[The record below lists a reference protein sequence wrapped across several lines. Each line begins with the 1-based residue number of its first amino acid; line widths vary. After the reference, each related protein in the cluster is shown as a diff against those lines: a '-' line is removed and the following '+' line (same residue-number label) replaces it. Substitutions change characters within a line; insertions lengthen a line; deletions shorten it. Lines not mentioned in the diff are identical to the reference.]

1 MAMITDRDLAV
12 VEPSIFIDA
21 GNQATLLYGA
31 SNGAIATNTRFT
43 SVGSDF
49 AGKGIDLG
57 HIITVDTPSQ
67 VLEVTGPQSTDTVLV
82 SRLRVDSTDPAITL
96 DNTTG
101 LTFSIYTFERAIDRA
116 ESWVLGALGLVD
128 TGQVDDLDETDITN
142 PEDVKRMIATLTIAR
157 VFAAAAAG
165 APADAALAAQSALY
179 STRVRET
186 AHQTRAL
193 IDLDGDGLPEATRRI
208 DVLALVRD

>member
-1 MAMITDRDLAV
+1 MAMITDRDLAI

-21 GNQATLLYGA
+21 GSQATLLYGA

-96 DNTTG
+96 DNATG

-116 ESWVLGALGLVD
+116 ESWVLGALGIGD
-128 TGQVDDLDETDITN
+128 TGSPDDLDETAITN
-142 PEDVKRMIATLTIAR
+142 PQDVGRLIALRTIAR
-157 VFAAAAAG
+157 V
-165 APADAALAAQSALY
+165 LASASALDPTSDSLTQRAAVY
-179 STRVRET
+179 AARAEEAT
-186 AHQTRAL
+186 HQTVVR